1 MEQPQGFIVNRQ
13 EEKVCKLVKSLYDLK
28 QASKQWHEKFN
39 KVMLLNK
46 FKMNKVDRCVYVRNM
61 DKGYVIGYLYV
72 ENIYF
77 R

>member
-1 MEQPQGFIVNRQ
+1 
-13 EEKVCKLVKSLYDLK
+13 
-28 QASKQWHEKFN
+28 
-39 KVMLLNK
+39 MLLNK